1 MYLLGYEGYEW
12 LRLKCIAGFKAKIIT
27 KHSSKMHPKTR
38 TFHPL
43 NKKQKPREL
52 QRSIG
57 QRWIALG
64 PAKSKNKNTFS
75 SRSWAPENGTEILLV
90 EKVTQTNVSYVK

>member
-12 LRLKCIAGFKAKIIT
+12 LRLKFIAGFKAKIIT

-43 NKKQKPREL
+43 NKKTKTKGITAINWTTMNSTWFRE
-52 QRSIG
+52 I
-57 QRWIALG
+57 
-64 PAKSKNKNTFS
+64 
-75 SRSWAPENGTEILLV
+75 
-90 EKVTQTNVSYVK
+90 